1 MAEPEILFE
10 VDASQLLAKLHLAG
24 LQPCSYDQNK
34 EFIVNT
40 GIKND
45 DPKAKPENPGK
56 VQFDLGNSQGQY
68 ELGFVTTIGPY
79 PRSTGLGNVVSQITE
94 IIAKLKTSE
103 GDKSEDT
110 SDKDEEVRQNKSLL
124 DKDKDAQKK
133 DGAGDK
139 EEAADSSEK
148 DPKKAEELKEYEEVL
163 EKINKV
169 IGANEAQLKSSGIDI
184 AKFQKEQLDAIGKS
198 ATYKKEKGE
207 KAQTP
212 SDINDILGTHFFI
225 EFVEALIKM
234 LEEKSKGDESNEAAK
249 KKYDDM
255 KQKAQDKAGDQLSK
269 YLTVFVGPEK
279 ASKFNVDDL
288 VMIHINEKVK
298 DSKDNSLVKNYEII
312 PMADKDRELELQK
325 FQTDP
330 ANCIEKV
337 CFKTGYT
344 VQIDK

>member
-10 VDASQLLAKLHLAG
+10 VDVSQLLAKLHLAG

-110 SDKDEEVRQNKSLL
+110 SDKDEEIRQNKSLL

-133 DGAGDK
+133 DGEGD
-139 EEAADSSEK
+139 EGAADSAVK

-163 EKINKV
+163 DKINKV

-184 AKFQKEQLDAIGKS
+184 VKFQKEQLDAIGKS

-207 KAQTP
+207 EPPTE
-212 SDINDILGTHFFI
+212 INDILGTHFFV

-234 LEEKSKGDESNEAAK
+234 LEEKSKGDESNEDAK

-279 ASKFNVDDL
+279 SSKFNADDL

-298 DSKDNSLVKNYEII
+298 DSKDKTLVRNYEII

-330 ANCIEKV
+330 ANCVEKV

>member
-45 DPKAKPENPGK
+45 DSKAKPENPGK

-110 SDKDEEVRQNKSLL
+110 SDEDEEIRKNKSLL

-133 DGAGDK
+133 DREGD
-139 EEAADSSEK
+139 EEAADSAVK

-163 EKINKV
+163 DKINKV

-184 AKFQKEQLDAIGKS
+184 VKFQKEQLDAIGKS
-198 ATYKKEKGE
+198 ATYKNEKGE
-207 KAQTP
+207 KGPTEI
-212 SDINDILGTHFFI
+212 DDILGTHFFV

-234 LEEKSKGDESNEAAK
+234 LEEKSKGDESNEDAK

-279 ASKFNVDDL
+279 SSKFNADDL

-298 DSKDNSLVKNYEII
+298 DSKDKTLVRNYEIV

-330 ANCIEKV
+330 ANCVEKV